1 MGDETILP
9 WAGTAPF
16 SRGSDWGRGYNR
28 GMRKYGWL
36 LGVLLVCVCAA
47 FAAGPAMTKITI
59 SVKTDTG
66 RPVERASV
74 IVRFIQGHNYL
85 KLGKAIR
92 TTYELRTNEEGE
104 ARIPEIPQGKIRI
117 QINAKGYQTFGQ
129 IFDINEE
136 ERAVEIKLNPPQPQ
150 YSSHEQ

>member
-1 MGDETILP
+1 
-9 WAGTAPF
+9 
-16 SRGSDWGRGYNR
+16 
-28 GMRKYGWL
+28 
-36 LGVLLVCVCAA
+36 
-47 FAAGPAMTKITI
+47 MTKITI
-59 SVKTDTG
+59 AVKSDTG
-66 RPVERASV
+66 HPVERASV

-136 ERAVEIKLNPPQPQ
+136 ERTVEIKLNPPQPQ

>member
-1 MGDETILP
+1 VVYK
-9 WAGTAPF
+9 
-16 SRGSDWGRGYNR
+16 WGAYNR
-28 GMRKYGWL
+28 GMRKYGWY
-36 LGVLLVCVCAA
+36 LGVLLLCASAA
-47 FAAGPAMTKITI
+47 FPATPMTKLNI

-92 TTYELRTNEEGE
+92 TTYELRTNEEGQ

-136 ERAVEIKLNPPQPQ
+136 ERTVEIQLNPPQPQ
-150 YSSHEQ
+150 YSSHQQ

>member
-1 MGDETILP
+1 
-9 WAGTAPF
+9 
-16 SRGSDWGRGYNR
+16 
-28 GMRKYGWL
+28 MRKYGWYLGL
-36 LGVLLVCVCAA
+36 LMLCA
-47 FAAGPAMTKITI
+47 FASFAAEPEMTKITI

-85 KLGKAIR
+85 KLGRAIR

-129 IFDINEE
+129 DFDINEE
-136 ERAVEIKLNPPQPQ
+136 QRTVEIKLNPPQPQ
-150 YSSHEQ
+150 YSSHQQ